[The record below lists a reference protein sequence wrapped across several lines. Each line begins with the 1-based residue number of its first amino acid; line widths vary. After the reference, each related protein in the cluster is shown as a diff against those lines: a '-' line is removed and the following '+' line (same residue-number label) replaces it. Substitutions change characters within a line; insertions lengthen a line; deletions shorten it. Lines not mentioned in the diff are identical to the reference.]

1 MGVTNPGPALKAWRD
16 AQKPRMTQE
25 DLAALLGVDQSYVSL
40 LEAGKAEPR
49 ASIGEHL
56 RRLTDGAVT
65 WAPAEPCVHHADAV
79 RKEAV

>member
-1 MGVTNPGPALKAWRD
+1 MDATNPGTALKAWRD
-16 AQKPRMTQE
+16 AQSPKMTQG
-25 DLAALLGVDQSYVSL
+25 DLATMLGVSQSYVSL
-40 LEAGKAEPR
+40 LEAGNAEPR

-65 WAPAEPCVHHADAV
+65 WEPLEPCVHQEETV